1 MLKIKPWISDNYNS
15 PNPKFGKILILGESH
30 YGEPSKDDTNFTIN
44 VIEDVLTGRVCQGY
58 RYFTMLGR
66 LFNPDDRNDI
76 FNNCAFANLI
86 QEILEAP
93 RVHPTYEQKNNSHI
107 AFWAILKKTN
117 PDKIIVTSSRAWNN
131 WLPDDDDRGS
141 KIDTITVDGRS
152 SNVWHYEQKGVFKCQ
167 AIGIGHPAGRGFYSW
182 RGVVNEFLAIKN

>member
-1 MLKIKPWISDNYNS
+1 MLKIKPWISDNYKS

-30 YGEPSKDDTNFTIN
+30 YGEASENDEDFTIN
-44 VIEDVLTGRVCQGY
+44 VIDDVLTGRVCQGY
-58 RYFTMLGR
+58 RYFTMLGS

-93 RVHPTYEQKNNSHI
+93 RVHPTEDELDTIQE
-107 AFWAILKKTN
+107 AFWEILRFTKPEKV
-117 PDKIIVTSSRAWNN
+117 IVTSYRAWDK
-131 WLPDDDDRGS
+131 WLPDDDTRG
-141 KIDTITVDGRS
+141 KQIDTITVEGRT
-152 SNVWHYEQKGVFKCQ
+152 SNVWQYEQEGVFKCQ

-182 RGVVNEFLAIKN
+182 RGVVNEFLARK